1 MSLLPALGLGTWN
14 MGESVGRRS
23 HEVAAIRAGLDAG
36 LTLIDTAEM
45 YGDGGAERVVGE
57 AIAGR
62 REGLQLV
69 SKVLPSNAGFERLIA
84 ACARSRERLGVE
96 RIDLYLLHWPGSVPL
111 AETVRAMHEV
121 QARGWIGAWGV
132 SNFDGSAMRALLTV
146 DGAGDC
152 ALNQIYYSLSERGP
166 EFDLLA
172 LHDRHGVST
181 MAYCPLDQGAL
192 VDHPALRPIAR
203 RHGAT
208 MAQVALAWLRTR
220 GVSAIPKSADPD
232 RVRENARSL
241 QLALDDRDLAEID
254 QAFPSPT
261 RATRLKIV

>member
-1 MSLLPALGLGTWN
+1 
-14 MGESVGRRS
+14 
-23 HEVAAIRAGLDAG
+23 
-36 LTLIDTAEM
+36 
-45 YGDGGAERVVGE
+45 
-57 AIAGR
+57 
-62 REGLQLV
+62 
-69 SKVLPSNAGFERLIA
+69 
-84 ACARSRERLGVE
+84 
-96 RIDLYLLHWPGSVPL
+96 
-111 AETVRAMHEV
+111 MHEV

-208 MAQVALAWLRTR
+208 MAQVALAKIASGADSDGFYAAKLATARFYFARILPRT
-220 GVSAIPKSADPD
+220 AMHHA
-232 RVRENARSL
+232 AA
-241 QLALDDRDLAEID
+241 LAGAETVMALAED
-254 QAFPSPT
+254 QFAF
-261 RATRLKIV
+261 